1 MGEED
6 DGPARQGAWRIKGR
20 MVIADSGLPERYMA
34 TYEPRMNYDIDADQ

>member
-6 DGPARQGAWRIKGR
+6 DGPARQGAWRIKR
-20 MVIADSGLPERYMA
+20 RKVIADSDLPESYMA